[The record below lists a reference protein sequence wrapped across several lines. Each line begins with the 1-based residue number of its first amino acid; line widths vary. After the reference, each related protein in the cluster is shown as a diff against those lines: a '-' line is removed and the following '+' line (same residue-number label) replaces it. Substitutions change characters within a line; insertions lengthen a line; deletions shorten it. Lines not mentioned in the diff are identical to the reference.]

1 MSYNQSRPDRSETQ
15 YRRTGRSTGYH
26 QQQQQQQQPRS
37 STAGYGKGA
46 GAGTAPAPSTSVDSS
61 VSSNRSFKKPSNA
74 QGGQARVNLPPVN
87 HSVSNNHNGPNVQSR
102 SQGAPGEPVIGGAVN
117 PTSGAI
123 PKAAASQSPAM
134 NSAPNA
140 AKATGDPSKAFPFQ
154 FGSIAP
160 DLMKIP
166 ARTSSA
172 PPNMDE
178 QKRAQMQQASLRTA
192 PNLPAT
198 VPKKEIP
205 NKAADNQLMRKEG
218 HNPSSEKAD
227 VQVPHVSPQSQTQKS
242 PITNIRMP
250 SVQTPYQHAQ
260 VPHPVH
266 FGGPAMHM
274 QPANVAPS
282 SFQMPMPM
290 ALSMGNTPQIQPQ
303 LFFQGLPSHPMHHQ
317 SLMHQAQGHGFANPM
332 GAQIH
337 PQLGHVG
344 VGLSPQYPQ
353 QQGGKFGGGRKTTPV
368 KITHPETHEELRL
381 DRRGDPHPDGE
392 PVASKPS
399 NTPPRSQPVSSFAQR
414 PANLVQTS
422 YNSNPM
428 IYPPVSVPLNSG
440 PMSSTQ
446 APRFHFP
453 NMDGSQRV
461 QFINQS
467 AHTAPQLIRP
477 AAPAHVSSDSSF
489 SVKARDA
496 QNVMSPAQPA
506 AAKITVKPAV
516 SEKLGSPKA
525 KPHGEVNISLPKK
538 DVEAGSLTSSQQPK
552 PGFVSGVSNSSAP
565 PSKSSVETAPV
576 ATTEIG
582 RGELVNESNSVEDPK
597 RTCKVEPPPNV
608 TEDHGQTM
616 PDPLVSDLGTPSSC
630 LAPDTETIAAK
641 ENSSLPSTNGFKKQ
655 LMEVSPKSDARTS
668 DSRDTNTDKTTEGSS
683 HASSEISG
691 SSSLEKDLKCDEQT
705 VSDKHV
711 ESSVISDEKHEIILG
726 VLGKSQKEV
735 DGATDICSDSE
746 KLAEVTDDTSSE
758 LPHSTHTQSS
768 TGPPGHSETLSRHQG
783 VENSGDSLNSVPATL
798 SKDKPAFESNT
809 RRNTSSKGK
818 KKIKEILQKADAAGT
833 TSDLYMA
840 YKGPEEKKETTMP
853 SESSNVIH
861 DATNQKQ
868 APATPPAVAEAT
880 VDAEP
885 VKNEPEDWEDAADVS
900 TPKLETGDYR
910 VHAKRGSSDE
920 ARDSCSNTE
929 KKYSR
934 DFLLKF
940 ADLFTALPEGFDVA
954 PDIATVLILANMGA
968 SHHEH
973 DSYSNPG
980 KVMDRQ
986 ASGGR
991 SDRRPSNM
999 VVDDRWTKNQGSVP
1013 AGYANNA
1020 GFRPGQGGNSGV
1032 LRNPRMQGPIMSRPM
1047 QPVGP
1052 MGMGRNS
1059 PDLERWQRGSNF
1071 QQKGLFPSPHTPM
1084 QVMHKAERKYQVGTV
1099 ADEEQAKQRQLKG
1112 ILNKLT
1118 PQNFEKLFEQVK
1130 SVNIDNAVTL
1140 TGVISQI
1147 FDKALME
1154 PTFCEMY
1161 ADFCVHLSGALPDF
1175 NENGEKITFKR
1186 LLLNKCQ
1193 EEFERGEKEEEEASR
1208 VAEEGQ
1214 VEQSEEEREEKRLK
1228 VRRRMLGNIR
1238 LIGELYKKKMLT
1250 EKIMHACIHKLL
1262 GNEQDPHEE
1271 NIEALCKLMSTI
1283 GVMID
1288 HNKARIHMD
1297 AYFERMRMLSCKQE
1311 LSSRVRFMLI
1321 NAIDLRRNKWQER
1334 MKVEGPKK
1342 IEEVHRDA
1350 AQERQTQANRLSRGP
1365 SMNSSARRGHME
1377 FSPRGGGGMLSPPSA
1392 QMGGFHGPPQGRGYG
1407 NQDIRFDERAAYEPR
1422 MVPMPQRSVGEE
1434 PITLGPQGGLGQGMS
1449 TRKPA
1454 VLSNTSQPDATG
1466 GGDSRRPGFGLNGF
1480 GSHRPAS
1487 PVTHG
1492 RSSPQERGATSVHRD
1507 FSSVSRAS
1515 DPSSEVSSARQVP
1528 QGPSSTVNSP
1538 RENALSEE
1546 RLRDMSLSAIKEY
1559 YSARDEKEIGLC
1571 MKDMNSPAFHPT
1583 MISLWV
1589 TDSFERKDKERDLL
1603 AKLLVNL
1610 VKSDDKA
1617 LTDVQLA
1624 KGFESVLATLEDAVN
1639 DAPKAAE
1646 FLGRIFGKSVTE
1658 KVVTLTEIGR
1668 LIREGGEE
1676 RGSLIEFGLGGDVLG
1691 NVLEMIKTEAGEEA
1705 LVEIR
1710 RSSGLRIEDFKPPAP
1725 NRSKI
1730 LEKFT

>member
-15 YRRTGRSTGYH
+15 YRRTGRSTGNHH
-26 QQQQQQQQPRS
+26 QQQHQQHRS
-37 STAGYGKGA
+37 SPAAGYGKGA
-46 GAGTAPAPSTSVDSS
+46 GAPPSPAPAPSPAPFVDSS
-61 VSSNRSFKKPSNA
+61 LPSNRSFKKPSNA
-74 QGGQARVNLPPVN
+74 QGGGGGGQPRVNLPPVN
-87 HSVSNNHNGPNVQSR
+87 HSVSKDGLHPNNHNGPNAHSR
-102 SQGAPGEPVIGGAVN
+102 SQVTGVSGEPVVGGTTESIN
-117 PTSGAI
+117 RNSGPI
-123 PKAAASQSPAM
+123 PKAPTSQSTAMTFTNNDTPNTAKASGDASQ
-134 NSAPNA
+134 
-140 AKATGDPSKAFPFQ
+140 AFAFQ
-154 FGSIAP
+154 FGSI

-192 PNLPAT
+192 PNVPAS
-198 VPKKEIP
+198 VPKKDLS
-205 NKAADNQLMRKEG
+205 NKVADNQLTRKEG

-227 VQVPHVSPQSQTQKS
+227 IKVPHISPPSQTQKS

-250 SVQTPYQHAQ
+250 AVQTPYQHAQ

-266 FGGPAMHM
+266 FGGPNMHM
-274 QPANVAPS
+274 QPPVAAT

-290 ALSMGNTPQIQPQ
+290 GLSMGNSPQIQPQ
-303 LFFQGLPSHPMHHQ
+303 VFFQGLPSHPMHHQ
-317 SLMHQAQGHGFANPM
+317 GMMHQAQGHGFATPM

-353 QQGGKFGGGRKTTPV
+353 QQGGKYGGARKTTPV
-368 KITHPETHEELRL
+368 KITHPDTHEELRL
-381 DRRGDPHPDGE
+381 DRRGDPYPEGE
-392 PVASKPS
+392 SAALKQHS
-399 NTPPRSQPVSSFAQR
+399 NTPPRSQPVSSFPR
-414 PANLVQTS
+414 PVNLVQPS
-422 YNSNPM
+422 FNSNTI

-440 PMSSTQ
+440 PMSSAQ
-446 APRFHFP
+446 APRYPFP
-453 NMDGSQRV
+453 VIDGSQRV
-461 QFINQS
+461 QIINQP
-467 AHTAPQLIRP
+467 AHTAPQHIRP
-477 AAPAHVSSDSSF
+477 AALAHVSSDSSS
-489 SVKARDA
+489 SVKARSA
-496 QNVMSPAQPA
+496 QNVMSSALPAY
-506 AAKITVKPAV
+506 AKVSVKPAGA

-525 KPHGEVNISLPKK
+525 KSHGEVNISLSQK
-538 DVEAGSLTSSQQPK
+538 DVDAGSLSSSQQPK
-552 PGFVSGVSNSSAP
+552 PGFVSVVPNSSARP
-565 PSKSSVETAPV
+565 A
-576 ATTEIG
+576 TEI
-582 RGELVNESNSVEDPK
+582 RRAEMVSESISAENQTRRVESPH
-597 RTCKVEPPPNV
+597 NL
-608 TEDHGQTM
+608 TEDRGQTM
-616 PDPLVSDLGTPSSC
+616 PDSLVSVPE
-630 LAPDTETIAAK
+630 TETVAAK
-641 ENSSLPSTNGFKKQ
+641 ENSSLPANNGFKKQ
-655 LMEVSPKSDARTS
+655 LMEVSPTSDAPTS
-668 DSRDTNTDKTTEGSS
+668 DSVDTNIDESMQGSS

-691 SSSLEKDLKCDEQT
+691 SSTQEKDLKCDEPT
-705 VSDKHV
+705 VSDMVV
-711 ESSVISDEKHEIILG
+711 ERSVISVEKHETVSG
-726 VLGKSQKEV
+726 VLEKAQNEV
-735 DGATDICSDSE
+735 DSATDVCPDSE
-746 KLAEVTDDTSSE
+746 NLAEVTDGTSSE
-758 LPHSTHTQSS
+758 LPHSTHIQSS
-768 TGPPGHSETLSRHQG
+768 TVPLGHSETSSRHHG
-783 VENSGDSLNSVPATL
+783 VENSGDSLTSAPATL
-798 SKDKPAFESNT
+798 SKDKSAFESNT
-809 RRNTSSKGK
+809 RRNTSTKGK

-833 TSDLYMA
+833 TSDLYNA
-840 YKGPEEKKETTMP
+840 YKRPEEKKEP
-853 SESSNVIH
+853 LESSNVVH
-861 DATNQKQ
+861 DVSNQKP
-868 APATPPAVAEAT
+868 APVIPQAVAEAT

-900 TPKLETGDYR
+900 TPKLETADNS
-910 VHAKRGSSDE
+910 VNAKRSSSDE

-940 ADLFTALPEGFDVA
+940 ADLCTTLPVGFDLS
-954 PDIATVLILANMGA
+954 PDIANSLIFAYMGA

-973 DSYSNPG
+973 DSYPTPG

-986 ASGGR
+986 GSNAR
-991 SDRRPSNM
+991 LDRRPTNM
-999 VVDDRWTKNQGSVP
+999 VDDRWTKNQGSLP
-1013 AGYANNA
+1013 AGYGGNV

-1052 MGMGRNS
+1052 MGGMGRNT
-1059 PDLERWQRGSNF
+1059 PDLWQRGSNF
-1071 QQKGLFPSPHTPM
+1071 QQKGLFPSPHAPM

-1099 ADEEQAKQRQLKG
+1099 ADEEQAKQRLLKG

-1140 TGVISQI
+1140 SGVISQI

-1214 VEQSEEEREEKRLK
+1214 VEQTEEEREEKRLQ

-1238 LIGELYKKKMLT
+1238 LIGELYKKRMLT
-1250 EKIMHACIHKLL
+1250 EKIMHACIQKLL
-1262 GNEQDPHEE
+1262 GFNQDPHEE

-1288 HNKARIHMD
+1288 HQKAKGLMD
-1297 AYFERMRMLSCKQE
+1297 GYFEKMKMLSCKQE

-1321 NAIDLRRNKWQER
+1321 NAIDLRKNKWQER

-1392 QMGGFHGPPQGRGYG
+1392 QMGGFHGPPQGRGFS
-1407 NQDIRFDERAAYEPR
+1407 NQDIRYDERPPYEHR
-1422 MVPMPQRSVGEE
+1422 MVPMPQRSVGDE

-1449 TRKPA
+1449 RRPA
-1454 VLSNTSQPDATG
+1454 LVSNTYQSDATQAG
-1466 GGDSRRPGFGLNGF
+1466 GGDYRRPAGGLNGF
-1480 GSHRPAS
+1480 GSQRPAS

-1492 RSSPQERGATSVHRD
+1492 RSSPQERGTAYVHRE
-1507 FSSVSRAS
+1507 FASLSRAS
-1515 DPSSEVSSARQVP
+1515 DPSPEVSSARQVV

-1546 RLRDMSLSAIKEY
+1546 RLQNMSLSAIKEY

-1571 MKDMNSPAFHPT
+1571 MKDMNSPAYHPT

-1589 TDSFERKDKERDLL
+1589 SDSFERKDKERNLL
-1603 AKLLVNL
+1603 AELLVNL
-1610 VKSDDKA
+1610 VKSADNA
-1617 LTDVQLA
+1617 LTEVQLV
-1624 KGFESVLATLEDAVN
+1624 KGFESVLTTLEDAVN

-1676 RGSLIEFGLGGDVLG
+1676 PGSLIEFGLGGDVLG
-1691 NVLEMIKTEAGEEA
+1691 SVLEMIKTEAGEEA

-1710 RSSGLRIEDFKPPAP
+1710 RSSGLRIEDFKPHAP
-1725 NRSKI
+1725 HRSKI

>member
-1 MSYNQSRPDRSETQ
+1 MSYNQSRSDRSETQ
-15 YRRTGRSTGYH
+15 YRRTGRSAGY
-26 QQQQQQQQPRS
+26 QQQQQPRS
-37 STAGYGKGA
+37 STAGYGRGA
-46 GAGTAPAPSTSVDSS
+46 GAGTAPPPSTSVDSS
-61 VSSNRSFKKPSNA
+61 LSSNRSFKKPGNA
-74 QGGQARVNLPPVN
+74 QGGGQPRVNLPPVN
-87 HSVSNNHNGPNVQSR
+87 HSVSNNHNGPSPNVQSR
-102 SQGAPGEPVIGGAVN
+102 SQVTGASGVPVIGGTANPSTGAV
-117 PTSGAI
+117 
-123 PKAAASQSPAM
+123 PKAQSPAM
-134 NSAPNA
+134 NSKINETPNT
-140 AKATGDPSKAFPFQ
+140 AKAPGDPSKAAFAFQ

-178 QKRAQMQQASLRTA
+178 QKRAQMQQSSLRTA
-192 PNLPAT
+192 AQNLPAS
-198 VPKKEIP
+198 VPKKDLP
-205 NKAADNQLMRKEG
+205 NKVADTQPMRKEV
-218 HNPSSEKAD
+218 HNPPSEKAD
-227 VQVPHVSPQSQTQKS
+227 VQVQHISPPSQTQKA

-266 FGGPAMHM
+266 FGGPNMHM
-274 QPANVAPS
+274 QPPNVTAT

-290 ALSMGNTPQIQPQ
+290 PLNMQNTPQIQQQ
-303 LFFQGLPSHPMHHQ
+303 LFFQGLPSHPAHHPG
-317 SLMHQAQGHGFANPM
+317 LMHQAQGHGFATPM

-337 PQLGHVG
+337 PQLSHVG
-344 VGLSPQYPQ
+344 VGMSPQYQQ
-353 QQGGKFGGGRKTTPV
+353 QQGGKYGGARKTTPV
-368 KITHPETHEELRL
+368 KITHPDTHEELRL
-381 DRRGDPHPDGE
+381 DRRGDKHPDGE
-392 PVASKPS
+392 PVASKPHPS
-399 NTPPRSQPVSSFAQR
+399 TPPRSQPVSSFGPR
-414 PANLVQTS
+414 PVNLVQTS
-422 YNSNPM
+422 FNSNPI
-428 IYPPVSVPLNSG
+428 IYPPVSVPLNNG
-440 PMSSTQ
+440 PMSANQ
-446 APRFHFP
+446 APRYQFP
-453 NMDGSQRV
+453 VIDGSQRV
-461 QFINQS
+461 QFTNQS
-467 AHTAPQLIRP
+467 GHAAPQLIRP
-477 AAPAHVSSDSSF
+477 AAPAHASLDSSS

-496 QNVMSPAQPA
+496 QNVMSSVPPATAKITTKPA
-506 AAKITVKPAV
+506 AA

-525 KPHGEVNISLPKK
+525 RSHEEVNVALSQK
-538 DVEAGSLTSSQQPK
+538 DVEAGSLSSSQQPK
-552 PGFVSGVSNSSAP
+552 PSFVSAVSNSSAQP
-565 PSKSSVETAPV
+565 AKSSVETASA
-576 ATTEIG
+576 ATTDI
-582 RGELVNESNSVEDPK
+582 R
-597 RTCKVEPPPNV
+597 
-608 TEDHGQTM
+608 EDHGQTK
-616 PDPLVSDLGTPSSC
+616 PEPLVSDPRPPSSG
-630 LAPDTETIAAK
+630 LTPVTETVAAK
-641 ENSSLPSTNGFKKQ
+641 GNSSLPATNGFRKQ
-655 LMEVSPKSDARTS
+655 EMEASPTSDA
-668 DSRDTNTDKTTEGSS
+668 KTTEGQS
-683 HASSEISG
+683 HVSSEISG
-691 SSSLEKDLKCDEQT
+691 SSPQEKDLKSDERT
-705 VSDKHV
+705 VSAEQV
-711 ESSVISDEKHEIILG
+711 ERPVISDEKHETVSG
-726 VLGKSQKEV
+726 EPEKTQNEV
-735 DGATDICSDSE
+735 DGATDIGPDSV
-746 KLAEVTDDTSSE
+746 KSAEVTDDTSTG
-758 LPHSTHTQSS
+758 LPHST
-768 TGPPGHSETLSRHQG
+768 
-783 VENSGDSLNSVPATL
+783 ENSGDSLTAAPATL
-798 SKDKPAFESNT
+798 SKDKSAFETNT

-840 YKGPEEKKETTMP
+840 YKGPEEKKEIAMP
-853 SESSNVIH
+853 SDGSNIVH
-861 DATNQKQ
+861 DVSNQKLEPGLPQ
-868 APATPPAVAEAT
+868 AVAEAT

-900 TPKLETGDYR
+900 TPKLETE
-910 VHAKRGSSDE
+910 KRGSSDE
-920 ARDSCSNTE
+920 VTDSCSNTE

-940 ADLFTALPEGFDVA
+940 ADLFTALPEGFDVS
-954 PDIATVLILANMGA
+954 PDIANVLMGA
-968 SHHEH
+968 SPHEH
-973 DSYSNPG
+973 DSYNTPG

-986 ASGGR
+986 ASGAR

-999 VVDDRWTKNQGSVP
+999 VVDDRWTKNQGSLP
-1013 AGYANNA
+1013 AGHAGNV
-1020 GFRPGQGGNSGV
+1020 GFRQGQGGNSGV

-1047 QPVGP
+1047 QPAGP
-1052 MGMGRNS
+1052 VAGM
-1059 PDLERWQRGSNF
+1059 WQRGSNF
-1071 QQKGLFPSPHTPM
+1071 QQKGLFPSPHAPM
-1084 QVMHKAERKYQVGTV
+1084 AVMHKAERKYQVGTV

-1161 ADFCVHLSGALPDF
+1161 ADFCMHLSGALPEL
-1175 NENGEKITFKR
+1175 NENGEKVTFKR

-1214 VEQSEEEREEKRLK
+1214 VEQTEEEREEKRLK

-1238 LIGELYKKKMLT
+1238 LIGELYKKRMLT
-1250 EKIMHACIHKLL
+1250 EKIMHACIQKLL
-1262 GNEQDPHEE
+1262 GFDQDPHEE

-1288 HNKARIHMD
+1288 HQKAKAPMD
-1297 AYFERMRMLSCKQE
+1297 SYFEKMRQLSLKQE

-1321 NAIDLRRNKWQER
+1321 NAIDLRKNKWQER

-1392 QMGGFHGPPQGRGYG
+1392 QMGGYHGPPQGRGYG
-1407 NQDIRFDERAAYEPR
+1407 NQDIRFDERPTYEPR

-1449 TRKPA
+1449 RRPA
-1454 VLSNTSQPDATG
+1454 VLNTMQSDATHAG
-1466 GGDSRRPGFGLNGF
+1466 GGDSRRPSGSLNGF
-1480 GSHRPAS
+1480 GAQRPAS
-1487 PVTHG
+1487 PATHG
-1492 RSSPQERGATSVHRD
+1492 RSSPQERGATYVHRE
-1507 FSSVSRAS
+1507 FSRAS
-1515 DPSSEVSSARQVP
+1515 DPSPEVSSARQVP
-1528 QGPSSTVNSP
+1528 QGPTSSVNSP
-1538 RENALSEE
+1538 RENVLSEE
-1546 RLRDMSLSAIKEY
+1546 RLEDMSLSAIKEY

-1571 MKDMNSPAFHPT
+1571 MKDINSPAFHPT

-1603 AKLLVNL
+1603 ATLLVNL
-1610 VKSDDKA
+1610 VKSADNA
-1617 LTDVQLA
+1617 LTEVQLV
-1624 KGFESVLATLEDAVN
+1624 KGFESVLTTLEDAVN

-1676 RGSLIEFGLGGDVLG
+1676 AGSLIKFGLGGDVLG
-1691 NVLEMIKTEAGEEA
+1691 SVLEMIKTEAGEEA

-1710 RSSGLRIEDFKPPAP
+1710 RSSGLKIEDFKPPAP

>member
-15 YRRTGRSTGYH
+15 YRRTGRSTGNHH
-26 QQQQQQQQPRS
+26 QQQQQQHRS
-37 STAGYGKGA
+37 SSAAGYGKGA
-46 GAGTAPAPSTSVDSS
+46 GAPATAPAPSTYADNSS
-61 VSSNRSFKKPSNA
+61 LPSSNRSFKKPGNA
-74 QGGQARVNLPPVN
+74 QGGGQPRVNLPPVN
-87 HSVSNNHNGPNVQSR
+87 HPNNHNNGPNAHSR
-102 SQGAPGEPVIGGAVN
+102 PQGVSGEPVVGGPAN
-117 PTSGAI
+117 PTESFNRNTGPI
-123 PKAAASQSPAM
+123 PKAPTSQSTAMSSKNNETPNTAKASGDASQ
-134 NSAPNA
+134 
-140 AKATGDPSKAFPFQ
+140 AFALQ
-154 FGSIAP
+154 FGSLGP

-192 PNLPAT
+192 PNVPAS
-198 VPKKEIP
+198 VPKKDSS
-205 NKAADNQLMRKEG
+205 NKGADNQLMRKEG

-227 VQVPHVSPQSQTQKS
+227 IQVPHISPPSQTQKS

-260 VPHPVH
+260 IPHPVH
-266 FGGPAMHM
+266 FGGPNMHM
-274 QPANVAPS
+274 QPPVTATS
-282 SFQMPMPM
+282 YQMPMPM
-290 ALSMGNTPQIQPQ
+290 ALSMGNTPQISPQ
-303 LFFQGLPSHPMHHQ
+303 VFFQGLPSHPSHPMHHQ
-317 SLMHQAQGHGFANPM
+317 GMMHQAQGHGFATPM

-337 PQLGHVG
+337 HQLGHVG
-344 VGLSPQYPQ
+344 VGLGPQYPQ
-353 QQGGKFGGGRKTTPV
+353 QQGGKYGGTRKTTPV
-368 KITHPETHEELRL
+368 KITHPDTHEELRL
-381 DRRGDPHPDGE
+381 DRRGDPYSEGE
-392 PVASKPS
+392 SAALKPHS
-399 NTPPRSQPVSSFAQR
+399 NPPPRSQPVSSLAPRQV
-414 PANLVQTS
+414 NLVQPS
-422 YNSNPM
+422 YNSNTM

-440 PMSSTQ
+440 PISSAQ
-446 APRFHFP
+446 APRYHYP
-453 NMDGSQRV
+453 VIDGSQRV
-461 QFINQS
+461 QLINQP

-477 AAPAHVSSDSSF
+477 AAPTYVSSDSAS
-489 SVKARDA
+489 SVKARNT
-496 QNVMSPAQPA
+496 QNVMSSALPVN
-506 AAKITVKPAV
+506 AKVSVKPAGA

-525 KPHGEVNISLPKK
+525 KSHGEVNISLSQK
-538 DVEAGSLTSSQQPK
+538 DVEAGSLSSSQQPK
-552 PGFVSGVSNSSAP
+552 PGFVSGVPNSSAP
-565 PSKSSVETAPV
+565 PEKSSVETAPV
-576 ATTEIG
+576 ATTEI
-582 RGELVNESNSVEDPK
+582 RRAEMVSESISVEDQ
-597 RTCKVEPPPNV
+597 TCKEEPPHNP
-608 TEDHGQTM
+608 TETM
-616 PDPLVSDLGTPSSC
+616 PDSLVSDP
-630 LAPDTETIAAK
+630 ETKTVAAK
-641 ENSSLPSTNGFKKQ
+641 ENLSLPATNGFRKQ
-655 LMEVSPKSDARTS
+655 LMEVSPTADAPTFES
-668 DSRDTNTDKTTEGSS
+668 VDTNIDKSMEGSS

-691 SSSLEKDLKCDEQT
+691 SSPQEKDLKCDERT
-705 VSDKHV
+705 VSDKLV
-711 ESSVISDEKHEIILG
+711 ERSVISDEKHETMSG
-726 VLGKSQKEV
+726 VLEKAQNEV
-735 DGATDICSDSE
+735 DGATEVCPVSE
-746 KLAEVTDDTSSE
+746 KLAEVTDDTSSD
-758 LPHSTHTQSS
+758 LPHSTHILSS
-768 TGPPGHSETLSRHQG
+768 TVPLGHSETLSRHHG
-783 VENSGDSLNSVPATL
+783 VENSGDSLTSASATL
-798 SKDKPAFESNT
+798 SKDKSAFEINT
-809 RRNTSSKGK
+809 RRNTSTKGK

-840 YKGPEEKKETTMP
+840 YKGPEEKKE
-853 SESSNVIH
+853 SSNVVN
-861 DATNQKQ
+861 DVSNQKL
-868 APATPPAVAEAT
+868 APAIPQAVEAT

-900 TPKLETGDYR
+900 TPKLETADNS
-910 VHAKRGSSDE
+910 VNAKRGSSDE
-920 ARDSCSNTE
+920 VRDSCSNTE

-940 ADLFTALPEGFDVA
+940 ADLCTALPEGFDVS
-954 PDIATVLILANMGA
+954 PDIANALIFAYMGA

-973 DSYSNPG
+973 DSYPTPG

-986 ASGGR
+986 ASGAR
-991 SDRRPSNM
+991 LDRRPSNM
-999 VVDDRWTKNQGSVP
+999 AVDDRWTKNQGSLP
-1013 AGYANNA
+1013 AGYGGNL
-1020 GFRPGQGGNSGV
+1020 GFRPGQGGNLGV
-1032 LRNPRMQGPIMSRPM
+1032 LRNPRMQGPIISRPM

-1052 MGMGRNS
+1052 MGGMGRNT

-1084 QVMHKAERKYQVGTV
+1084 QVMHKAESKYEVGTV

-1140 TGVISQI
+1140 SGVISQI

-1161 ADFCVHLSGALPDF
+1161 ADFCFHLSGALPDF

-1214 VEQSEEEREEKRLK
+1214 VEQTEEEREEKRLK

-1238 LIGELYKKKMLT
+1238 LIGELYKKRMLT
-1250 EKIMHACIHKLL
+1250 EKIMHACIQKLL
-1262 GNEQDPHEE
+1262 GYNQDPHEE

-1288 HNKARIHMD
+1288 HSKAKFQMD
-1297 AYFERMRMLSCKQE
+1297 GYFEKMKMLSCKQE

-1321 NAIDLRRNKWQER
+1321 NAIDLRKNKWQER

-1392 QMGGFHGPPQGRGYG
+1392 QMGGYHGPPQGRGFS
-1407 NQDIRFDERAAYEPR
+1407 NQDIRFDERPSYEPR
-1422 MVPMPQRSVGEE
+1422 VVPMPQRSVGEE

-1449 TRKPA
+1449 IRRPA
-1454 VLSNTSQPDATG
+1454 VVSNTFQSDATQAG
-1466 GGDSRRPGFGLNGF
+1466 GGDSRRPAGGLNGF

-1492 RSSPQERGATSVHRD
+1492 RSSPQERGTAYVHRD
-1507 FSSVSRAS
+1507 FASLSRTS
-1515 DPSSEVSSARQVP
+1515 DPSPEVSSARQVL

-1546 RLRDMSLSAIKEY
+1546 RLHNMSLSAIKEY
-1559 YSARDEKEIGLC
+1559 YSARDENEIGMC
-1571 MKDMNSPAFHPT
+1571 MKDMNSPAYHPT

-1610 VKSDDKA
+1610 VKSADNA
-1617 LTDVQLA
+1617 LTEVQLV
-1624 KGFESVLATLEDAVN
+1624 KGFESVLTTLEDAVN

-1646 FLGRIFGKSVTE
+1646 FLGRIVGKSVTE

-1676 RGSLIEFGLGGDVLG
+1676 PGSLIEFGLGGDVLG
-1691 NVLEMIKTEAGEEA
+1691 SVLEMIKTEAGEEA

-1710 RSSGLRIEDFKPPAP
+1710 RSSGLRIEDFKPHAP

>member
-1 MSYNQSRPDRSETQ
+1 MSYNQSRPERTENQ
-15 YRRTGRSTGYH
+15 YRRTGRSTNTGYH
-26 QQQQQQQQPRS
+26 NQQQQQRS
-37 STAGYGKGA
+37 STAGYGKGT
-46 GAGTAPAPSTSVDSS
+46 GTGTAPNPSSSVD
-61 VSSNRSFKKPSNA
+61 SSNRSFKKTGNV
-74 QGGQARVNLPPVN
+74 QGGQARVNLPPSVN
-87 HSVSNNHNGPNVQSR
+87 HSVSNHNNGSNVQSR
-102 SQGAPGEPVIGGAVN
+102 SQGPSGEPVIGAV
-117 PTSGAI
+117 
-123 PKAAASQSPAM
+123 PKAPTTQSPAM
-134 NSAPNA
+134 SSMNT
-140 AKATGDPSKAFPFQ
+140 AKGSGDPSKGFAFQ
-154 FGSIAP
+154 FGSLGP

-192 PNLPAT
+192 SNLPAA
-198 VPKKEIP
+198 VPKKDLP
-205 NKAADNQLMRKEG
+205 NKAADNQSMRKEG
-218 HNPSSEKAD
+218 HNPSNEKAD
-227 VQVPHVSPQSQTQKS
+227 VQVPHISPPSQMQKS
-242 PITNIRMP
+242 PIANIRMP
-250 SVQTPYQHAQ
+250 SVQTQYQQHPQ
-260 VPHPVH
+260 GPHPVH
-266 FGGPAMHM
+266 FGGPTMHM
-274 QPANVAPS
+274 QPPNVSAN

-290 ALSMGNTPQIQPQ
+290 QLSMGNTPQIQQ
-303 LFFQGLPSHPMHHQ
+303 QVFFPGLPSHPMHHQ
-317 SLMHQAQGHGFANPM
+317 GMMHQAQGHGFATPM
-332 GAQIH
+332 GTQIH
-337 PQLGHVG
+337 PQLAHVG
-344 VGLSPQYPQ
+344 VGLGPQYPL
-353 QQGGKFGGGRKTTPV
+353 QQGAKFGGARKTTPV
-368 KITHPETHEELRL
+368 KITHPDTHEELRL

-392 PVASKPS
+392 PVASKPHS
-399 NTPPRSQPVSSFAQR
+399 NTPPRAQPVSSFAQR
-414 PANLVQTS
+414 PANLVQPS

-446 APRFHFP
+446 APRYHFP
-453 NMDGSQRV
+453 VIDGSQRV

-467 AHTAPQLIRP
+467 AHSAPQHIRP
-477 AAPAHVSSDSSF
+477 ATPAHVSSDFSS
-489 SVKARDA
+489 SVKPRDS
-496 QNVMSPAQPA
+496 QNVMLSTLPTTAKVTVKLA
-506 AAKITVKPAV
+506 AAP
-516 SEKLGSPKA
+516 EKLGSPKA
-525 KPHGEVNISLPKK
+525 RTHGEVNISLSKK
-538 DVEAGSLTSSQQPK
+538 EVEAGSLSSSQQPK
-552 PGFVSGVSNSSAP
+552 PGLVSRVPNSSAP
-565 PSKSSVETAPV
+565 PEKSSVETAPV

-582 RGELVNESNSVEDPK
+582 RGEMVNESNSAEDKK
-597 RTCKVEPPPNV
+597 RTSNV

-616 PDPLVSDLGTPSSC
+616 PAPLVSDLGPPSSC
-630 LAPDTETIAAK
+630 SAPETEIMAAKEK
-641 ENSSLPSTNGFKKQ
+641 ENSSLPATNGFKKQ
-655 LMEVSPKSDARTS
+655 LMEASPTSDAPAS
-668 DSRDTNTDKTTEGSS
+668 DSLDTNIEKTAEESS

-691 SSSLEKDLKCDEQT
+691 SSPQEKDLKCDELT
-705 VSDKHV
+705 VSDKLV
-711 ESSVISDEKHEIILG
+711 ERSVISDEKHETISG
-726 VLGKSQKEV
+726 VLGKAQNEV
-735 DGATDICSDSE
+735 DGATDVSHDSE

-758 LPHSTHTQSS
+758 LPYSTHNQSS
-768 TGPPGHSETLSRHQG
+768 TVPLGHSET
-783 VENSGDSLNSVPATL
+783 NAPATL
-798 SKDKPAFESNT
+798 SNDKSVFESNT
-809 RRNTSSKGK
+809 RRNTSTKGK

-840 YKGPEEKKETTMP
+840 YKGPEEKKEIPMP
-853 SESSNVIH
+853 SDSSNVIP
-861 DATNQKQ
+861 DVSNQKL
-868 APATPPAVAEAT
+868 APAITQAAAEAT
-880 VDAEP
+880 VDAGP

-900 TPKLETGDYR
+900 TPKLETANYHG
-910 VHAKRGSSDE
+910 HAKRGSSDE
-920 ARDSCSNTE
+920 VRDSGSNTE

-940 ADLFTALPEGFDVA
+940 AQLFTALPEGFDIP
-954 PDIATVLILANMGA
+954 PDIASALICANMGA
-968 SHHEH
+968 HQEH

-986 ASGGR
+986 GSGAR
-991 SDRRPSNM
+991 LDRRPSNM
-999 VVDDRWTKNQGSVP
+999 VVDDRWTKNQGSVS
-1013 AGYANNA
+1013 AGYPGNA

-1032 LRNPRMQGPIMSRPM
+1032 LRNPRMQGPIISRPM

-1052 MGMGRNS
+1052 MSRNS
-1059 PDLERWQRGSNF
+1059 PDLERWHRGSNF

-1099 ADEEQAKQRQLKG
+1099 TDEEQAKQRQLKG

-1130 SVNIDNAVTL
+1130 SVNIDNAGTL
-1140 TGVISQI
+1140 SGVISQI

-1161 ADFCVHLSGALPDF
+1161 ADFCFHLSGALPDF
-1175 NENGEKITFKR
+1175 SENGEKITFKR

-1193 EEFERGEKEEEEASR
+1193 VEFERGEKEEEEASR

-1214 VEQSEEEREEKRLK
+1214 LEQTEEEREEKRLK

-1238 LIGELYKKKMLT
+1238 LIGELYKKRMLT
-1250 EKIMHACIHKLL
+1250 EKIMHACILKLL
-1262 GNEQDPHEE
+1262 GYDHDPHEE

-1288 HNKARIHMD
+1288 HPKAKIRMD
-1297 AYFERMRMLSCKQE
+1297 EYFGKMKMLSNKQE
-1311 LSSRVRFMLI
+1311 LPSRVRFMLI
-1321 NAIDLRRNKWQER
+1321 NAIDLRKNKWQER

-1365 SMNSSARRGHME
+1365 SMNSSARRHQE
-1377 FSPRGGGGMLSPPSA
+1377 YSPRGGGGMLSPPSA
-1392 QMGGFHGPPQGRGYG
+1392 QMGGYHGPPQGRGFS
-1407 NQDIRFDERAAYEPR
+1407 NQDIRYDERPSYEPR

-1449 TRKPA
+1449 IRRPA
-1454 VLSNTSQPDATG
+1454 VVSNTMQFDGTQAS
-1466 GGDSRRPGFGLNGF
+1466 GGDSRRPAGSLNGF
-1480 GSHRPAS
+1480 GSQRPAS

-1492 RSSPQERGATSVHRD
+1492 RVSSPQERGTGYVHRE
-1507 FSSVSRAS
+1507 FASVSRAS

-1538 RENALSEE
+1538 RENALPEE

-1571 MKDMNSPAFHPT
+1571 MKDMRSPAFHPT

-1589 TDSFERKDKERDLL
+1589 NDSFERKDKERDLL

-1610 VKSDDKA
+1610 VKSADNA
-1617 LTDVQLA
+1617 LTDVELV
-1624 KGFESVLATLEDAVN
+1624 KGFESVLTTLEDAVN

-1676 RGSLIEFGLGGDVLG
+1676 PGSLIEYGLGGDVLG
-1691 NVLEMIKTEAGEEA
+1691 SVLEMIKTEAGEEA

-1710 RSSGLRIEDFKPPAP
+1710 RSSGLKIDDFKPPAP

>member
-1 MSYNQSRPDRSETQ
+1 MSYNQSRSDRSETQ

-26 QQQQQQQQPRS
+26 QQQQQQPQQRS
-37 STAGYGKGA
+37 STAGYGRGA
-46 GAGTAPAPSTSVDSS
+46 GAGTAPPPSTSVDSS
-61 VSSNRSFKKPSNA
+61 LSSNRSFKKPGNA
-74 QGGQARVNLPPVN
+74 QGGGQARVNLPPVN
-87 HSVSNNHNGPNVQSR
+87 HSVSKDGLHPNNHNGPSPNVQSR
-102 SQGAPGEPVIGGAVN
+102 SQVTGASGVPVIGGTAN
-117 PTSGAI
+117 QTTGAI
-123 PKAAASQSPAM
+123 PKAPTSQSPAM
-134 NSAPNA
+134 NSKINETPNT
-140 AKATGDPSKAFPFQ
+140 AKASGDPSKAAFAFQ

-178 QKRAQMQQASLRTA
+178 QKRAQMQQSSLRTA
-192 PNLPAT
+192 AQNLPAS
-198 VPKKEIP
+198 VPKKDLP
-205 NKAADNQLMRKEG
+205 NKVADNQSMRKEA
-218 HNPSSEKAD
+218 HNPPSEKAD
-227 VQVPHVSPQSQTQKS
+227 VQVQHISPSSQTQKA

-266 FGGPAMHM
+266 FGGPNMHM
-274 QPANVAPS
+274 QPPNVTAT

-290 ALSMGNTPQIQPQ
+290 PLNMGNTPQIQPQ
-303 LFFQGLPSHPMHHQ
+303 LFFQGLPSHPAHHPG
-317 SLMHQAQGHGFANPM
+317 LMHQAQGHGFATPM

-344 VGLSPQYPQ
+344 VGMSPQYTQ
-353 QQGGKFGGGRKTTPV
+353 QQGGKFGGARKTTPV
-368 KITHPETHEELRL
+368 KITHPDTHEELRL
-381 DRRGDPHPDGE
+381 DRRGDKHPDGE
-392 PVASKPS
+392 PVASKPHS
-399 NTPPRSQPVSSFAQR
+399 STPPRSQPVSSFGPR
-414 PANLVQTS
+414 PVNLVQTS
-422 YNSNPM
+422 FNSNPI
-428 IYPPVSVPLNSG
+428 IYPPVSVPLNNG
-440 PMSSTQ
+440 PMSATQ
-446 APRFHFP
+446 APRYHFP
-453 NMDGSQRV
+453 VIDGSQRV
-461 QFINQS
+461 QFTNQS
-467 AHTAPQLIRP
+467 GHAAPQLVRP
-477 AAPAHVSSDSSF
+477 AAPAHVSLDSSS

-496 QNVMSPAQPA
+496 QNVMSSVPPATTKITTKPA
-506 AAKITVKPAV
+506 A
-516 SEKLGSPKA
+516 EKLGSPQA
-525 KPHGEVNISLPKK
+525 RPHGEVNVALSQK
-538 DVEAGSLTSSQQPK
+538 DVEAGSLSSSQQPK
-552 PGFVSGVSNSSAP
+552 SSFVSGVSNSSAP
-565 PSKSSVETAPV
+565 PEKSSVETASA
-576 ATTEIG
+576 ATTDVG
-582 RGELVNESNSVEDPK
+582 
-597 RTCKVEPPPNV
+597 
-608 TEDHGQTM
+608 EDHGQTK
-616 PDPLVSDLGTPSSC
+616 PEPLVSDLGPPSSC
-630 LAPDTETIAAK
+630 LTPVIETVAVK
-641 ENSSLPSTNGFKKQ
+641 ENSSLPATNGFRKQ
-655 LMEVSPKSDARTS
+655 LTEASPSSDA
-668 DSRDTNTDKTTEGSS
+668 KTTEGPS
-683 HASSEISG
+683 HVSSEIPG
-691 SSSLEKDLKCDEQT
+691 SSPQEKDLKSDERT
-705 VSDKHV
+705 VSDKQV
-711 ESSVISDEKHEIILG
+711 ERSVISNEKHEAISG
-726 VLGKSQKEV
+726 VPEKTQDEV
-735 DGATDICSDSE
+735 DGATDICPDSE
-746 KLAEVTDDTSSE
+746 KSAEVTDDTSTG

-768 TGPPGHSETLSRHQG
+768 TVPLGHS
-783 VENSGDSLNSVPATL
+783 ENSGDSLTSAPATL
-798 SKDKPAFESNT
+798 SKDKSSLESNT

-840 YKGPEEKKETTMP
+840 YKGPEEKKEIAMS
-853 SESSNVIH
+853 SESSDIVH
-861 DATNQKQ
+861 DVSNQKLEPGLPQ
-868 APATPPAVAEAT
+868 AVAEAT

-900 TPKLETGDYR
+900 IPKLET
-910 VHAKRGSSDE
+910 AKRGSSDE
-920 ARDSCSNTE
+920 VTDSCSNTE

-940 ADLFTALPEGFDVA
+940 ADLFTALPEGFDVS
-954 PDIATVLILANMGA
+954 PDLANVLIFANMGA
-968 SHHEH
+968 SLHEH
-973 DSYSNPG
+973 DSYPTPG

-986 ASGGR
+986 ASGAR

-999 VVDDRWTKNQGSVP
+999 VVDDRWTKNQGSLP
-1013 AGYANNA
+1013 AGHAGNV

-1052 MGMGRNS
+1052 MAGMGRNN
-1059 PDLERWQRGSNF
+1059 PELERWQRGSNF
-1071 QQKGLFPSPHTPM
+1071 QQKGLFPSPHAPM
-1084 QVMHKAERKYQVGTV
+1084 AVMHKAERKYQVGTV

-1161 ADFCVHLSGALPDF
+1161 ADFCMHLSGALPEL
-1175 NENGEKITFKR
+1175 NENGEKVTFKR

-1214 VEQSEEEREEKRLK
+1214 VEQTEEEREEKRLK

-1238 LIGELYKKKMLT
+1238 LIGELYKKRMLT
-1250 EKIMHACIHKLL
+1250 EKIMHACIQKLL
-1262 GNEQDPHEE
+1262 GYDQDPHEE

-1288 HNKARIHMD
+1288 HQKAKAPMD
-1297 AYFERMRMLSCKQE
+1297 AYFEKMRQLSRKQE

-1321 NAIDLRRNKWQER
+1321 NAIDLRKNKWQER

-1392 QMGGFHGPPQGRGYG
+1392 QMGGYHGPPQGRGYG
-1407 NQDIRFDERAAYEPR
+1407 NQDIRFDERPSYEPR

-1434 PITLGPQGGLGQGMS
+1434 SITLGPQGGLGQGMS
-1449 TRKPA
+1449 RRPAA
-1454 VLSNTSQPDATG
+1454 VLNTMQSDATHAG
-1466 GGDSRRPGFGLNGF
+1466 GGDSRRPAGGLNGF
-1480 GSHRPAS
+1480 GAQRPAS

-1492 RSSPQERGATSVHRD
+1492 RSSPQERGATYVHRE
-1507 FSSVSRAS
+1507 FARAS
-1515 DPSSEVSSARQVP
+1515 DPSPEVSSARQVP
-1528 QGPSSTVNSP
+1528 QGPTSSVNSP

-1546 RLRDMSLSAIKEY
+1546 RLQDMSLSAIKEY

-1571 MKDMNSPAFHPT
+1571 MKDINSPAFHPT

-1603 AKLLVNL
+1603 ATLLVNL
-1610 VKSDDKA
+1610 VKSADNA
-1617 LTDVQLA
+1617 LTEVQLV
-1624 KGFESVLATLEDAVN
+1624 KGFESVLTTLEDAVN

-1646 FLGRIFGKSVTE
+1646 FLGKIFGKSVTE

-1676 RGSLIEFGLGGDVLG
+1676 AGSLIKFGLGGDVLG
-1691 NVLEMIKTEAGEEA
+1691 SVLEMIKTEAGEEA
-1705 LVEIR
+1705 LAEIR